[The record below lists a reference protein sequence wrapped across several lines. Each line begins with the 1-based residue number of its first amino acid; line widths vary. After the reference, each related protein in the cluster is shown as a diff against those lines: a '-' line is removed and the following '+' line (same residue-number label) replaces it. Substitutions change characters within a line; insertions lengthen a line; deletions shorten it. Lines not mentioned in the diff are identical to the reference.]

1 MINMDLKITEK
12 RSIGTI
18 HPCFIIAEI
27 GQNHNGEVEIAK
39 KLIDMAATCQVD
51 AVKFV
56 KRHIPSELT
65 KEAYNRP
72 YPCPQSFGEN
82 YGKHREYLELN
93 IDQHK
98 ELALYAQEKG
108 LIYFS
113 TVCDIPS
120 LKELETI
127 NTPLY
132 KVASRDITNIPLI
145 EEMAKTD
152 KPIIL
157 STGLATQADIDLA
170 VAVIKQ
176 YHNKFALLNCTSEY
190 PAEYEHIHLRRMNT
204 LKEKYNCVVGY
215 SGHTVGIVMPVI
227 AVALG
232 ASIVEKHITIAR
244 YMKGTDHSSSLEFQG
259 LYRVVRDIRNLELAL
274 GEKNLRENLEDYLIP
289 TKNKLMRS
297 LVSKEAIKKGDII
310 TEEMITLK
318 SPGDG
323 IMWKKRDSI
332 VGKKAKIDIEADE
345 KITLDMVEDG
355 KQ

>member
-1 MINMDLKITEK
+1 MELKITDK
-12 RSIGTI
+12 RSIGTN
-18 HPCFIIAEI
+18 HPCFIVAEI

-39 KLIDMAATCQVD
+39 KLIDMAAMCEVD

-82 YGKHREYLELN
+82 YGKHREFLELN
-93 IDQHK
+93 IKQHK
-98 ELALYAQEKG
+98 ELAQYAQDKG

-145 EEMAKTD
+145 EEMAKTN

-157 STGLATQADIDLA
+157 STGLATISDLDHA
-170 VAVIKQ
+170 VKVIKK

-190 PAEYEHIHLRRMNT
+190 PAEYKHIHLRRMNT
-204 LKEKYNCVVGY
+204 LKKRYNCVVGY

-232 ASIVEKHITIAR
+232 ASIVEKHITLAR
-244 YMKGTDHSSSLEFQG
+244 YMKGTDHSGSLEFQG

-274 GEKNLRENLEDYLIP
+274 GKESLREKLEEYLIP
-289 TKNKLMRS
+289 TKTKLMRS
-297 LVSKEAIKKGDII
+297 LVSKQLIKKGQVI
-310 TEEMITLK
+310 TEDMITLK

-323 IMWKKRDSI
+323 IIWRERNSILGKR
-332 VGKKAKIDIEADE
+332 AKFDIDEDLQL
-345 KITLDMVEDG
+345 TLDMVEDG
-355 KQ
+355 